1 LSGEA
6 RRALPGEGVLNPNN
20 CIPPSPPINCL
31 LESGESKIGFPAP
44 FLYPCLGRVPDS
56 PAQLRRPHPLSS
68 RRKSF
73 YAMIRDPIHRMLR
86 VMPKNTLLNDPER
99 YGFI

>member
-20 CIPPSPPINCL
+20 CIPPSPPISCL

-44 FLYPCLGRVPDS
+44 FLYPLARPRAGLPRATPS
-56 PAQLRRPHPLSS
+56 AAPALQPSQILLRGDLRPNP
-68 RRKSF
+68 
-73 YAMIRDPIHRMLR
+73 
-86 VMPKNTLLNDPER
+86 
-99 YGFI
+99 